1 MIRKFKELVKLYA
14 NKFNVS
20 EDIAIINVDLLIT
33 DGKYEELISF
43 LNNEDVGDR
52 NVSN

>member
-20 EDIAIINVDLLIT
+20 EDIAIINIDLLIT
-33 DGKYEELISF
+33 DGKYEELISY
-43 LNNEDVGDR
+43 LNNKDMGDR
-52 NVSN
+52 NVSK

>member
-1 MIRKFKELVKLYA
+1 MIRKFKELVKLYTD
-14 NKFNVS
+14 KFSVS

-43 LNNEDVGDR
+43 LNNGDMGDK
-52 NVSN
+52 NVSK